1 MELNINIEEFQGPF
15 QLLFELIEKE
25 QVDIYNI
32 PIHKITTDFIEA
44 METREL
50 PAEQIADFILFAS
63 ILLEIKSRLLL
74 PDASLEPIS
83 LEDEDDPRHKLL
95 LRLLEYKRIREV
107 DLFLSRRE
115 QRYLYHVF
123 NDDPAICLP
132 VFETEELSMDSN
144 LLTAAFKRFLEKL
157 ERFQGQDQPF
167 FQGLKREHFSVS
179 LYQQKILKELL
190 KHEALS
196 FEDLFRIE
204 APRGEWIATFLAL
217 LKLQQEQQIV
227 LKQNETFAP
236 LYIHKRTP

>member
-1 MELNINIEEFQGPF
+1 MELTINIEEFQGPF

-44 METREL
+44 METRDI

-74 PDASLEPIS
+74 PDASLEPIT

-95 LRLLEYKRIREV
+95 VRLLEYKRIREV

-115 QRYLYHVF
+115 QRYLYHVY
-123 NDDPAICLP
+123 NDDPVIALP
-132 VFETEELSMDSN
+132 EFEPEQLSMESS
-144 LLTAAFKRFLEKL
+144 LLAAAFSRFLEKM
-157 ERFQGQDQPF
+157 ERFQDKDKPF
-167 FQGLKREHFSVS
+167 FQGLKRENFSVS
-179 LYQQKILKELL
+179 LYQKKIMKRLL
-190 KHEALS
+190 DGEAIT
-196 FEDLFRIE
+196 FDDLFLKE

-227 LKQNETFAP
+227 LSQGSTFEP
-236 LYIHKRTP
+236 LQIHKRNI